1 VKSRRAPISRAAL
14 CAALVAALGACTTA
28 SDLLEGKK
36 VDYKSAGQVPT
47 LEIPPDLTTPARD
60 NRYVVPGGT
69 GSATLSGYQADR
81 AQQAK
86 TGSAASG
93 VLPTIQNLQIERAGT
108 QRWLVVPMPPEK
120 VWPLVRDFWQENG
133 FLIAVDVPE
142 TGVMETDWAE
152 NRAKIP
158 QDGLRAILG
167 KLIDQVY
174 STAERDKFRTRLERN
189 AENGTEVFISHRG
202 MIEVSRGSSGG
213 TMWEPR
219 PADSEL
225 EADFLRRLMVR
236 LGTQEE
242 KAKQMMVASTAPT
255 AVQARAAIQTGIGGF
270 ETLEV
275 FESFDRAWRRVGLA
289 LDRVGFTVE
298 DRDRQKGQYFVRYA
312 DTDALDMQKKDEKE
326 GILSKLAF
334 WKSSTPTGKAEQYR
348 VQIRQFAGKCVVQV
362 LTKDGEQANTQTTR
376 RIVGLLFEQLK

>member
-1 VKSRRAPISRAAL
+1 MSIRRAAL
-14 CAALVAALGACTTA
+14 CVALAAVLGACQTA
-28 SDLLEGKK
+28 SDMLEGKK
-36 VDYKSAGQVPT
+36 VDYKSAGQAPT
-47 LEIPPDLTTPARD
+47 LEIPPDLTTPTRD

-69 GSATLSGYQADR
+69 SSATLSGYQADR

-86 TGSAASG
+86 TGNAVSG
-93 VLPTIQNLQIERAGT
+93 VLPTIQNMQIERAGT
-108 QRWLVVPMPPEK
+108 QRWLVVPIPPEK

-158 QDGLRAILG
+158 QDGIRAILG

-189 AENGTEVFISHRG
+189 AENGTEVYISHRG

-219 PADSEL
+219 PADPEL

-242 KAKQMMVASTAPT
+242 KAKQMMVASAAPT
-255 AVQARAAIQTGIGGF
+255 AVQARAAVQTGIGGF

-334 WKSSTPTGKAEQYR
+334 WKSNNTATKAEQYR

-362 LTKDGEQANTQTTR
+362 LTKDGAQANTQTTR
-376 RIVGLLFEQLK
+376 RIVALLFEQLR

>member
-1 VKSRRAPISRAAL
+1 MRVGRAAL
-14 CAALVAALGACTTA
+14 CIALAAALGACSTA
-28 SDLLEGKK
+28 SELLEGKK

-47 LEIPPDLTTPARD
+47 LEIPPDLTTPTRD
-60 NRYVVPGGT
+60 NRYVVPGTGT
-69 GSATLSGYQADR
+69 SSATLSGYQADR

-86 TGSAASG
+86 TGNAASG
-93 VLPTIQNLQIERAGT
+93 VLPTIQNMQIERAGT
-108 QRWLVVPMPPEK
+108 QRWLVVPIAPEK
-120 VWPLVRDFWQENG
+120 VWPLARDFWQENG

-158 QDGLRAILG
+158 QDGIRAILG

-189 AENGTEVFISHRG
+189 AENGTEVYISHRG

-213 TMWEPR
+213 TVWEPR
-219 PADSEL
+219 PADPEL

-242 KAKQMMVASTAPT
+242 KAKQMMVASAAPT
-255 AVQARAAIQTGIGGF
+255 AVQARAAIQAGIGGF

-298 DRDRQKGQYFVRYA
+298 DRDRQKGQ
-312 DTDALDMQKKDEKE
+312 
-326 GILSKLAF
+326 
-334 WKSSTPTGKAEQYR
+334 
-348 VQIRQFAGKCVVQV
+348 
-362 LTKDGEQANTQTTR
+362 
-376 RIVGLLFEQLK
+376 

>member
-1 VKSRRAPISRAAL
+1 MFRRAAL
-14 CAALVAALGACTTA
+14 CTALAGTLGACQTA
-28 SDLLEGKK
+28 SDMLEGKK

-47 LEIPPDLTTPARD
+47 LEIPPDLTTPTRD

-69 GSATLSGYQADR
+69 SSATLSGYQADR

-86 TGSAASG
+86 TGNVTSG
-93 VLPTIQNLQIERAGT
+93 VLPTIDNMQIERAGT

-120 VWPLVRDFWQENG
+120 LWPLVRDFWQENG

-158 QDGLRAILG
+158 QDGIRAILG

-189 AENGTEVFISHRG
+189 AEKEGTEVYISHRG
-202 MIEVSRGSSGG
+202 MIEVSRGNTGG
-213 TMWEPR
+213 TIWEPR
-219 PADSEL
+219 PADPEL

-242 KAKQMMVASTAPT
+242 KAKQMMVASVAPT

-275 FESFDRAWRRVGLA
+275 FDSFDRAWRRVGLA

-334 WKSSTPTGKAEQYR
+334 WKSSTPVSKAEQYR

-362 LTKDGEQANTQTTR
+362 LTKDGAQANTQTTR
-376 RIVGLLFEQLK
+376 RIVSLLFEQLK

>member
-1 VKSRRAPISRAAL
+1 MRIRRAAL
-14 CAALVAALGACTTA
+14 CVALAAVLAACQTA
-28 SDLLEGKK
+28 SELLEGKK
-36 VDYKSAGQVPT
+36 VDYKSAGQAPT
-47 LEIPPDLTTPARD
+47 LEIPPDLTTPTRD

-69 GSATLSGYQADR
+69 SSATLSGYQADR

-86 TGSAASG
+86 TGNAVSG
-93 VLPTIQNLQIERAGT
+93 VLPTIQNMQIERAGT
-108 QRWLVVPMPPEK
+108 QRWLVVPITPEK

-158 QDGLRAILG
+158 QDGIRAILG

-189 AENGTEVFISHRG
+189 AENGTEVYISHRG
-202 MIEVSRGSSGG
+202 MIEVSRGSGGG

-219 PADSEL
+219 PADPEL

-242 KAKQMMVASTAPT
+242 KAKQMMVASAAPT
-255 AVQARAAIQTGIGGF
+255 AVQTGIGGF

-334 WKSSTPTGKAEQYR
+334 WKSNNTATKAEQYR

-362 LTKDGEQANTQTTR
+362 LTKDGAQANTQTTR
-376 RIVGLLFEQLK
+376 RIVSLLFDQLK